1 MNRPPLLP
9 WSKETFSTRW
19 STQGRL
25 SSTPIPR
32 TPFLLLKAP
41 VSTLYE
47 EKFGGDRNMFTV
59 GMYCTRMMAR
69 SVRIGLVVDCTA
81 LDLTEFEPLPVTKRS
96 NNAAT
101 SRTSAAVARRNG
113 NSNNNSAAKDPRV
126 RYFHNPSEWDDFDV
140 EYHRMVPPP
149 LDSNSTTNNNSTTG
163 NDEPVAPKVL
173 KDFFQVISNFQK
185 SVNNNSNDTTTTH
198 IALFDSRGGLGA
210 AAYLAA
216 AYMCHNLRAPVHA
229 AIEAVKEGTPPQPSP
244 DNDPNVKWGLCDV
257 RLVKDLQ
264 SRFMGRKEIVMEG
277 KVPTWWW
284 ALDEEDDGEEDD
296 EDEDGDGESTSKDGK
311 KKRMRDDSIIIPPH
325 ESATT
330 ATNGTKRP
338 RNDNESAINSNNT
351 LQPRL
356 PKEALEPIPNGS
368 PKYTRAMTVL
378 TQLTQATPAATDSN
392 PNVLPLKPE
401 LDLSNKSADSAII
414 QSIKS
419 NPNGYKVTW
428 LSKGRR
434 GLLLI
439 LSEAV
444 FFVEQQSSSMQVSQV
459 TSMRFPTPQD
469 GKKSQH
475 RTLLDVVLVTD
486 IEKGSPTHRFY
497 ALDILCIEGGRV
509 WHKPWE
515 QRWKFLNEGV
525 VLPRKK
531 DEAKQQQQPQQQH
544 GHIYAK
550 EAIKLRAK
558 EYFSMGK
565 LAFVMKDVCAGVAHD
580 AIGIRVVPM
589 GEYGIGNTKDSVMA
603 VVWKRGGDVVD
614 EKLGS
619 LLGCK

>member
-1 MNRPPLLP
+1 
-9 WSKETFSTRW
+9 
-19 STQGRL
+19 
-25 SSTPIPR
+25 
-32 TPFLLLKAP
+32 
-41 VSTLYE
+41 
-47 EKFGGDRNMFTV
+47 
-59 GMYCTRMMAR
+59 MAR
-69 SVRIGLVVDCTA
+69 SIRIGLVVDCTA
-81 LDLTEFEPLPVTKRS
+81 LDLEEFEPLPVTKQS
-96 NNAAT
+96 NNAAS
-101 SRTSAAVARRNG
+101 SRTSATAARRNG

-140 EYHRMVPPP
+140 EYHRMMPPP
-149 LDSNSTTNNNSTTG
+149 VDGNSSNSTSTG
-163 NDEPVAPKVL
+163 NDEPVAPKIL
-173 KDFFQVISNFQK
+173 NDFFRVISNFQK
-185 SVNNNSNDTTTTH
+185 SVNSSSNDTTTTH

-216 AYMCHNLRAPVHA
+216 AYMCHTLKAPVHA
-229 AIEAVKEGTPPQPSP
+229 AIQAVKEGTPPQPSP
-244 DNDPNVKWGLCDV
+244 DNDPSVKWGLCDV

-284 ALDEEDDGEEDD
+284 ALDEEEDGEEEE
-296 EDEDGDGESTSKDGK
+296 EDDGDGESTSNDGK
-311 KKRMRDDSIIIPPH
+311 KKRKRESIIIPPH

-330 ATNGTKRP
+330 AANGTKRP
-338 RNDNESAINSNNT
+338 RIDNESGGNSSNT
-351 LQPRL
+351 LHPRL
-356 PKEALEPIPNGS
+356 PTEALEPILIGS
-368 PKYTRAMTVL
+368 PKYIRAVTVL
-378 TQLTQATPAATDSN
+378 TQLAQATPQPTDSI
-392 PNVLPLKPE
+392 PSVLPLKPE
-401 LDLSNKSADSAII
+401 LDVSNNSADNATI

-419 NPNGYKVTW
+419 NPNEYKVTW

-459 TSMRFPTPQD
+459 TSMKFPTPQD
-469 GKKSQH
+469 SKKSQH

-486 IEKGSPTHRFY
+486 VEKGSPTHRFY

-531 DEAKQQQQPQQQH
+531 EEAKQQQQPQQQH
-544 GHIYAK
+544 GHIYSK
-550 EAIKLRAK
+550 EPIKLRAK
-558 EYFSMGK
+558 EYFPMRK

-580 AIGIRVVPM
+580 ANGIRVVPM
-589 GEYGIGNTKDSVMA
+589 GEYSAMA
-603 VVWKRGGDVVD
+603 VVWQKGGDVGD
-614 EKLGS
+614 EKLVS
-619 LLGCK
+619 LLG

>member
-9 WSKETFSTRW
+9 WSKETFASRW

-69 SVRIGLVVDCTA
+69 SIRIGLVVDCTA
-81 LDLTEFEPLPVTKRS
+81 LDLEEFEPLPATKQS
-96 NNAAT
+96 NNAAS
-101 SRTSAAVARRNG
+101 SRTSATAARRNG

-140 EYHRMVPPP
+140 EYHRMMPPP
-149 LDSNSTTNNNSTTG
+149 VDSNSSNSTSTG
-163 NDEPVAPKVL
+163 NDEPAAPKIL
-173 KDFFQVISNFQK
+173 NDFFRVISNFQK
-185 SVNNNSNDTTTTH
+185 SVVSSSNDTTTTH

-216 AYMCHNLRAPVHA
+216 AYMCHTLKAPVHA
-229 AIEAVKEGTPPQPSP
+229 AIQAVKEGTPPQPSP
-244 DNDPNVKWGLCDV
+244 ENDPSVKWGLCDV

-284 ALDEEDDGEEDD
+284 ALDEEEEEGDDGD
-296 EDEDGDGESTSKDGK
+296 EESTSNDGK
-311 KKRMRDDSIIIPPH
+311 KKRKRESIIIPPH

-330 ATNGTKRP
+330 AANGTKRP
-338 RNDNESAINSNNT
+338 RIDNESGGNSSNT
-351 LQPRL
+351 LHPRL
-356 PKEALEPIPNGS
+356 PTEALEPIPIGS
-368 PKYTRAMTVL
+368 PKYIRAVTVL
-378 TQLTQATPAATDSN
+378 FQLAQATPQPTDSI
-392 PNVLPLKPE
+392 PSVLPLKPE
-401 LDLSNKSADSAII
+401 LDVSNNSANNATI

-419 NPNGYKVTW
+419 NPNEYKVTW

-444 FFVEQQSSSMQVSQV
+444 FFLEQQSSSMQVSQV
-459 TSMRFPTPQD
+459 TSMKFPTPQD
-469 GKKSQH
+469 SNKSQH

-486 IEKGSPTHRFY
+486 VEKGSPTHRFY

-531 DEAKQQQQPQQQH
+531 EEAKQQQQPQQQH
-544 GHIYAK
+544 GHIYSK
-550 EAIKLRAK
+550 EPIKLRAK
-558 EYFSMGK
+558 EYFPMRK

-580 AIGIRVVPM
+580 ANGIRVVPM
-589 GEYGIGNTKDSVMA
+589 GEYSAMA
-603 VVWKRGGDVVD
+603 VVWQKGGDVGD
-614 EKLGS
+614 EKLVS
-619 LLGCK
+619 LLG

>member
-1 MNRPPLLP
+1 
-9 WSKETFSTRW
+9 
-19 STQGRL
+19 
-25 SSTPIPR
+25 
-32 TPFLLLKAP
+32 
-41 VSTLYE
+41 
-47 EKFGGDRNMFTV
+47 MFTV

-69 SVRIGLVVDCTA
+69 SIRIGLVVDCTA
-81 LDLTEFEPLPVTKRS
+81 LDLEEFEPLPVTKQS
-96 NNAAT
+96 NNAAS
-101 SRTSAAVARRNG
+101 SRTSATAARRNG

-140 EYHRMVPPP
+140 EYHRMMPPP
-149 LDSNSTTNNNSTTG
+149 VDGNSSNSTSTG
-163 NDEPVAPKVL
+163 NDEPVAPKIL
-173 KDFFQVISNFQK
+173 NDFFRVISNFQK
-185 SVNNNSNDTTTTH
+185 SVNSSSNDTTTTH

-216 AYMCHNLRAPVHA
+216 AYMCHTLKAPVHA
-229 AIEAVKEGTPPQPSP
+229 AIQAVKEGTPPQPSP
-244 DNDPNVKWGLCDV
+244 DNDPSVKWGLCDV

-284 ALDEEDDGEEDD
+284 ALDEEDDGEE
-296 EDEDGDGESTSKDGK
+296 EEEEDGDGESTSNDGK
-311 KKRMRDDSIIIPPH
+311 KKRKRESIIIPPH

-330 ATNGTKRP
+330 AANGTKRP
-338 RNDNESAINSNNT
+338 RIDNESGGNSSNT
-351 LQPRL
+351 LHPRL
-356 PKEALEPIPNGS
+356 PTEALEPIPIGS
-368 PKYTRAMTVL
+368 PKYTRAVTVL
-378 TQLTQATPAATDSN
+378 TQLAPQATPQPTDSI
-392 PNVLPLKPE
+392 PSVLPLKPE
-401 LDLSNKSADSAII
+401 LDVSNNSADNATI

-419 NPNGYKVTW
+419 NPNEYKVTW

-459 TSMRFPTPQD
+459 TSMKFPTPQD
-469 GKKSQH
+469 SKKSQH

-486 IEKGSPTHRFY
+486 VEKGSPTHRFY

-531 DEAKQQQQPQQQH
+531 EEAKQQQQPQQQH
-544 GHIYAK
+544 GHIYSK
-550 EAIKLRAK
+550 EPIKLRAK
-558 EYFSMGK
+558 EYFPMRK

-580 AIGIRVVPM
+580 ANGIRVVPM
-589 GEYGIGNTKDSVMA
+589 GEYGIGDKKDSAMA
-603 VVWKRGGDVVD
+603 VVWKKGGDVGD
-614 EKLGS
+614 EKLVS
-619 LLGCK
+619 LLG

>member
-1 MNRPPLLP
+1 
-9 WSKETFSTRW
+9 
-19 STQGRL
+19 
-25 SSTPIPR
+25 
-32 TPFLLLKAP
+32 
-41 VSTLYE
+41 
-47 EKFGGDRNMFTV
+47 MFTV

-69 SVRIGLVVDCTA
+69 SIRIGLVVDCTA
-81 LDLTEFEPLPVTKRS
+81 LDLEEFEPLPVTKQS
-96 NNAAT
+96 NNAAS
-101 SRTSAAVARRNG
+101 SRTSATAARRNG

-140 EYHRMVPPP
+140 EYHRMMPPP
-149 LDSNSTTNNNSTTG
+149 VDGNSSNSTSTG
-163 NDEPVAPKVL
+163 NDEPVAPKIL
-173 KDFFQVISNFQK
+173 NDFFRVISNFQK
-185 SVNNNSNDTTTTH
+185 SVNSSSNDTTTTH

-216 AYMCHNLRAPVHA
+216 AYMCHTLKAPVHA
-229 AIEAVKEGTPPQPSP
+229 AIQAVKEGTPPQPSP
-244 DNDPNVKWGLCDV
+244 DNDPSVKWGLCDV

-284 ALDEEDDGEEDD
+284 ALDEEDDGEE
-296 EDEDGDGESTSKDGK
+296 EEEEDGDGESTSNDGK
-311 KKRMRDDSIIIPPH
+311 KKRKRESIIIPPH

-330 ATNGTKRP
+330 AANGTKRP
-338 RNDNESAINSNNT
+338 RIDNESGGNSSNT
-351 LQPRL
+351 LHPRL
-356 PKEALEPIPNGS
+356 PTEALEPIPIGS
-368 PKYTRAMTVL
+368 PKYTRAVTVL
-378 TQLTQATPAATDSN
+378 TQLAPQATPQPTDSI
-392 PNVLPLKPE
+392 PSVLPLKPE
-401 LDLSNKSADSAII
+401 LDVSNNSADNATI

-419 NPNGYKVTW
+419 NPNEYKVTW

-459 TSMRFPTPQD
+459 TSMKFPTPQD
-469 GKKSQH
+469 SKKSQH

-486 IEKGSPTHRFY
+486 VEKGSPTHRFY

-531 DEAKQQQQPQQQH
+531 EEAKQQQQPQQQH
-544 GHIYAK
+544 GHIYSK
-550 EAIKLRAK
+550 EPIKLRAK
-558 EYFSMGK
+558 EYFPMRK

-580 AIGIRVVPM
+580 ANGIRVVPM
-589 GEYGIGNTKDSVMA
+589 GEYSAMA
-603 VVWKRGGDVVD
+603 VVWQKGGDVGD
-614 EKLGS
+614 EKLVS
-619 LLGCK
+619 LLG

>member
-9 WSKETFSTRW
+9 WSKETFTSRW

-69 SVRIGLVVDCTA
+69 SIRIGLVVDCTA
-81 LDLTEFEPLPVTKRS
+81 LDLEEFEPLPVTKQS
-96 NNAAT
+96 NTAAS
-101 SRTSAAVARRNG
+101 SRTSAAAARRNG

-140 EYHRMVPPP
+140 EYHRMMPPP
-149 LDSNSTTNNNSTTG
+149 VDGNSSNNTSTGG
-163 NDEPVAPKVL
+163 NDEAVAPKIL
-173 KDFFQVISNFQK
+173 NDFFRVISNFQK
-185 SVNNNSNDTTTTH
+185 SVNSSSNDTTTTH

-216 AYMCHNLRAPVHA
+216 AYMCHTLKAPVHA
-229 AIEAVKEGTPPQPSP
+229 AIQAVKEGTPPQPSP
-244 DNDPNVKWGLCDV
+244 DNDPSVKWGLCDV

-284 ALDEEDDGEEDD
+284 ALDEEEDGEEEE
-296 EDEDGDGESTSKDGK
+296 EDDGDGESTSNDGK
-311 KKRMRDDSIIIPPH
+311 KKRKRESIIIPPH

-330 ATNGTKRP
+330 AANGTKRP
-338 RNDNESAINSNNT
+338 RIDNESGGNSSNT
-351 LQPRL
+351 LHPRL
-356 PKEALEPIPNGS
+356 PIEALEPIPIGS
-368 PKYTRAMTVL
+368 PKHTRAVTVL
-378 TQLTQATPAATDSN
+378 TQLAPQATPQPTDSI
-392 PNVLPLKPE
+392 PSVLPLKPE
-401 LDLSNKSADSAII
+401 LDVSNNSADNATI

-419 NPNGYKVTW
+419 NPSEYKVTW

-459 TSMRFPTPQD
+459 TSMKFPTPQD
-469 GKKSQH
+469 SKKSQH

-486 IEKGSPTHRFY
+486 VEKGSPTHRFY

-531 DEAKQQQQPQQQH
+531 EEAKQQQQPQQHH
-544 GHIYAK
+544 GHIYSK
-550 EAIKLRAK
+550 EPIKLRAK
-558 EYFSMGK
+558 EYFPMRK

-580 AIGIRVVPM
+580 ANGIRVVPM
-589 GEYGIGNTKDSVMA
+589 GEYSAMA
-603 VVWKRGGDVVD
+603 VVWQKGGDVGD
-614 EKLGS
+614 EMRRECIDVQNS
-619 LLGCK
+619 

>member
-9 WSKETFSTRW
+9 WSKETFASRW

-69 SVRIGLVVDCTA
+69 SIRIGLVVDCTA
-81 LDLTEFEPLPVTKRS
+81 LDLEEFEPLPATKQS
-96 NNAAT
+96 NNAAS
-101 SRTSAAVARRNG
+101 SRTSAAAARRNG

-140 EYHRMVPPP
+140 EYHRMMPPP
-149 LDSNSTTNNNSTTG
+149 VDGNSSNSTSTG
-163 NDEPVAPKVL
+163 NDEPVAPKIL
-173 KDFFQVISNFQK
+173 NDFFRVISNFQK
-185 SVNNNSNDTTTTH
+185 SVNSSSNDTTTTH

-216 AYMCHNLRAPVHA
+216 AYMCHTLKAPVHA
-229 AIEAVKEGTPPQPSP
+229 AIQAVKEGTPPQPSP
-244 DNDPNVKWGLCDV
+244 DNDPSVKWGLCDV

-284 ALDEEDDGEEDD
+284 ALDEEEDGEEEE
-296 EDEDGDGESTSKDGK
+296 EDDGDGESTSNDGK
-311 KKRMRDDSIIIPPH
+311 KKRKRESIIIPPH

-330 ATNGTKRP
+330 AANGTKRP
-338 RNDNESAINSNNT
+338 RIDNESGGNSSNT
-351 LQPRL
+351 LHPRL
-356 PKEALEPIPNGS
+356 PTEALEPIPIGS
-368 PKYTRAMTVL
+368 PKYIRAVTVL
-378 TQLTQATPAATDSN
+378 TQLAQATPQPTDSI
-392 PNVLPLKPE
+392 PSVLPLKPE
-401 LDLSNKSADSAII
+401 LDVSNNSADNATI

-419 NPNGYKVTW
+419 NPNEYKVTW

-459 TSMRFPTPQD
+459 TSMKFPTPQD
-469 GKKSQH
+469 SKKSQH

-486 IEKGSPTHRFY
+486 VEKGSPTHRFY

-531 DEAKQQQQPQQQH
+531 EEAKQQQQPQQQH
-544 GHIYAK
+544 GHIYSK
-550 EAIKLRAK
+550 EPIKLRAK
-558 EYFSMGK
+558 EYFPMRK

-580 AIGIRVVPM
+580 ANGIRVVPM
-589 GEYGIGNTKDSVMA
+589 GEYSAMA
-603 VVWKRGGDVVD
+603 VVWQKGGDVGD
-614 EKLGS
+614 EKLVS
-619 LLGCK
+619 LLG

>member
-1 MNRPPLLP
+1 
-9 WSKETFSTRW
+9 
-19 STQGRL
+19 
-25 SSTPIPR
+25 
-32 TPFLLLKAP
+32 
-41 VSTLYE
+41 
-47 EKFGGDRNMFTV
+47 MFTV

-69 SVRIGLVVDCTA
+69 SIRIGLVVDCTA
-81 LDLTEFEPLPVTKRS
+81 LDLEEFEPLPATKQS
-96 NNAAT
+96 NNAAS
-101 SRTSAAVARRNG
+101 SRTSAAAARRNG

-140 EYHRMVPPP
+140 EYHRMMPPP
-149 LDSNSTTNNNSTTG
+149 VDSNSSNNASTG
-163 NDEPVAPKVL
+163 NDEPVAPKIL
-173 KDFFQVISNFQK
+173 NDFFRVISNFQK
-185 SVNNNSNDTTTTH
+185 SVNSSSNDTTTTH

-216 AYMCHNLRAPVHA
+216 AYMCHTLKAPVHA
-229 AIEAVKEGTPPQPSP
+229 AIQAVKEGTPPQPSP
-244 DNDPNVKWGLCDV
+244 DNDPSVKWGLCDV

-284 ALDEEDDGEEDD
+284 ALDEEEDGEEEE
-296 EDEDGDGESTSKDGK
+296 EDDGDGESTSNDGK
-311 KKRMRDDSIIIPPH
+311 KKRKRESIIIPPH

-330 ATNGTKRP
+330 AANGTKRP
-338 RNDNESAINSNNT
+338 RIDNESGGNSSNT
-351 LQPRL
+351 LHPRL
-356 PKEALEPIPNGS
+356 PTEALEPIPIGS
-368 PKYTRAMTVL
+368 PKYIRAVTVL
-378 TQLTQATPAATDSN
+378 TQLAPQATPQPTDSI
-392 PNVLPLKPE
+392 PSVLPLKPE
-401 LDLSNKSADSAII
+401 LDVSNNSADNTTI

-419 NPNGYKVTW
+419 NSSEYKVTW

-459 TSMRFPTPQD
+459 TSMKFPTPQD
-469 GKKSQH
+469 SKKSQH
-475 RTLLDVVLVTD
+475 RTLLDVVLVID
-486 IEKGSPTHRFY
+486 VEKGSPTHRFY

-531 DEAKQQQQPQQQH
+531 EEAKQQQQPQQQH
-544 GHIYAK
+544 GHIYSK
-550 EAIKLRAK
+550 EPIKLRAK
-558 EYFSMGK
+558 EYFPMRK

-580 AIGIRVVPM
+580 ANGIRVVPM
-589 GEYGIGNTKDSVMA
+589 GEYGIGDKKDSAMA
-603 VVWKRGGDVVD
+603 VVWKKGGDVGD
-614 EKLGS
+614 EKLVS
-619 LLGCK
+619 LLG

>member
-1 MNRPPLLP
+1 
-9 WSKETFSTRW
+9 
-19 STQGRL
+19 
-25 SSTPIPR
+25 
-32 TPFLLLKAP
+32 
-41 VSTLYE
+41 
-47 EKFGGDRNMFTV
+47 MFTV

-69 SVRIGLVVDCTA
+69 SIRIGLVVDCTA
-81 LDLTEFEPLPVTKRS
+81 LDLEEFEPLPVTKQS
-96 NNAAT
+96 NNAAS
-101 SRTSAAVARRNG
+101 SRTSATAARRNG

-140 EYHRMVPPP
+140 EYHRMMPPP
-149 LDSNSTTNNNSTTG
+149 VDGNSSNSTSTG
-163 NDEPVAPKVL
+163 NDEPVAPKIL
-173 KDFFQVISNFQK
+173 NDFFRVISNFQK
-185 SVNNNSNDTTTTH
+185 SVNSSSNDTTTTH

-216 AYMCHNLRAPVHA
+216 AYMCHTLKAPVHA
-229 AIEAVKEGTPPQPSP
+229 AIQAVKEGTPPQPSP
-244 DNDPNVKWGLCDV
+244 DNDPSVKWGLCDV

-284 ALDEEDDGEEDD
+284 ALDEEEDGEEEE
-296 EDEDGDGESTSKDGK
+296 EDDGDGESTSNDGK
-311 KKRMRDDSIIIPPH
+311 KKRKRESIIIPPH

-330 ATNGTKRP
+330 AANGTKRP
-338 RNDNESAINSNNT
+338 RIDNENGGNSSNT
-351 LQPRL
+351 LHPRL
-356 PKEALEPIPNGS
+356 PTEALEPIPIGS
-368 PKYTRAMTVL
+368 PKYTRAVTVL
-378 TQLTQATPAATDSN
+378 TQLATPQPTDSI
-392 PNVLPLKPE
+392 PSVLPLKPE
-401 LDLSNKSADSAII
+401 LDVSNNSADNATI

-419 NPNGYKVTW
+419 NPNEYKVTW

-459 TSMRFPTPQD
+459 TSMKFPTPQD
-469 GKKSQH
+469 SKKSQH

-486 IEKGSPTHRFY
+486 VEKGSPTHRFY

-531 DEAKQQQQPQQQH
+531 EEAKQQQQPQQQH
-544 GHIYAK
+544 GHIYSK
-550 EAIKLRAK
+550 EPIKLRAK
-558 EYFSMGK
+558 EYFPMRK

-580 AIGIRVVPM
+580 ANGIRVVPM
-589 GEYGIGNTKDSVMA
+589 GEYSAMA
-603 VVWKRGGDVVD
+603 VVWQKGGDVGD
-614 EKLGS
+614 EKLVS
-619 LLGCK
+619 LLG